1 VRDGR
6 GGWSAANA
14 LRMVRAFGA
23 ANAEG
28 LWAVGGPLRV
38 VGRAVTCVDAPV
50 MGAWAGRAHLAGPLV
65 EKIWGRC
72 TGAVTSM
79 VAAPWDLESRN
90 LGAVVVCAGL

>member
-1 VRDGR
+1 
-6 GGWSAANA
+6 
-14 LRMVRAFGA
+14 M
-23 ANAEG
+23 
-28 LWAVGGPLRV
+28 
-38 VGRAVTCVDAPV
+38 
-50 MGAWAGRAHLAGPLV
+50 AGPLV